1 MGNSEMTGN
10 VQNQATINEHY
21 KGTKKITV
29 YFYDT
34 SNDVPVRVS
43 STNPIPIS
51 NTTALPSTSSVTSVN
66 DTASSTTL
74 LSSNTS
80 RKEAV
85 IQNDSDQVLYVKFG
99 TTATATDYTAR
110 LIQYG
115 ILTTTYTGRI
125 DGIWAANSTGAAK
138 ITELT

>member
-1 MGNSEMTGN
+1 MADPGGNTLPRLARAEHIGPNDTGDNIEAKRVAAYVWNGSEWER
-10 VQNQATINEHY
+10 A
-21 KGTKKITV
+21 
-29 YFYDT
+29 
-34 SNDVPVRVS
+34 VPSLSGS
-43 STNPIPIS
+43 SS
-51 NTTALPSTSSVTSVN
+51 SSVTSVS

-85 IQNDSDQVLYVKFG
+85 IQNDSDQVLYIKFG
-99 TTATATDYTAR
+99 ATASATDYTAR

-115 ILTTTYTGRI
+115 ILTTAYTGRI
-125 DGIWAANSTGAAK
+125 DGIWAANSTGAAR